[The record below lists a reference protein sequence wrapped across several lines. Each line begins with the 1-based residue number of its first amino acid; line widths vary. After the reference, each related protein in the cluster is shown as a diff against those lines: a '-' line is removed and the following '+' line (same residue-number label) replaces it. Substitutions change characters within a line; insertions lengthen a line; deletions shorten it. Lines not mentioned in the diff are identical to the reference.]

1 MEAPSPL
8 SKMAAECIADL
19 TRLLDECGLGRQ
31 NIAHDLWDAADQ
43 LIASQPN
50 GRRHNNTS
58 VSSTP
63 TPRLFPIANQA
74 VTEWRKDPQF
84 SDERGHPR
92 LLPRSGPRSMTA
104 LVRSV
109 SRSANVSAVV
119 RYLTQTETI
128 QKVGTRY
135 QLCRPWILLRGK
147 EGPWFQLRYVHQTL
161 GTSLNNL
168 HPQPDTARFQ
178 RLVEHV
184 RIPIS
189 KLPSVERHLD
199 RRGMAVLNWFDDLLR
214 RYAAQARTG
223 ERTIWLAV
231 ALHLLQGKGAPPS
244 DVTGSTRGSRMTK
257 PRKAPNKKRAA
268 VRG

>member
-1 MEAPSPL
+1 
-8 SKMAAECIADL
+8 MAAECIADL
-19 TRLLDECGLGRQ
+19 TVLLDECGLGRE
-31 NIAHDLWDAADQ
+31 NIAKALWDAADQ
-43 LIASQPN
+43 LIARKPN
-50 GRRHNNTS
+50 GGRHNNKS
-58 VSSTP
+58 LAPTP

-84 SDERGHPR
+84 SDERGNPR
-92 LLPRSGPRSMTA
+92 LLPRNGPRSMTA

-119 RYLTQTETI
+119 RYLAETDTI

-135 QLCRPWILLRGK
+135 KLCRPWILVRGK

-189 KLPSVERHLD
+189 KLPSVERHLE
-199 RRGMAVLNWFDDLLR
+199 RRGMAVLKWFDDLMRSYATQGR
-214 RYAAQARTG
+214 RG

-231 ALHLLQGKGAPPS
+231 ALHLLEGDGTVPF
-244 DVTGSTRGSRMTK
+244 DVTRSASGSRKST
-257 PRKAPNKKRAA
+257 PRQQTQRP
-268 VRG
+268 

>member
-1 MEAPSPL
+1 MAAPSPL
-8 SKMAAECIADL
+8 SKMAAEGIADL
-19 TRLLDECGLGRQ
+19 TRLLDECGLGREH
-31 NIAHDLWDAADQ
+31 IAQALQDAAGQ
-43 LIASQPN
+43 LIASKPN
-50 GRRHNNTS
+50 GRRHHNKS
-58 VSSTP
+58 PSSTP

-84 SDERGHPR
+84 SDERGNPR

-109 SRSANVSAVV
+109 SRSANVSAVM
-119 RYLTQTETI
+119 RYLTQTDTI
-128 QKVGTRY
+128 RKVGTRY
-135 QLCRPWILLRGK
+135 QLCRPWILLQGK

-184 RIPIS
+184 RIPMS
-189 KLPSVERHLD
+189 KLPSVERHLE
-199 RRGMAVLNWFDDLLR
+199 RRGMAVLKWFDDLMR
-214 RYAAQARTG
+214 RYAAQARPG

-231 ALHLLQGKGAPPS
+231 ALHLLQGDGGPPS
-244 DVTGSTRGSRMTK
+244 DVAGSTRGSSMSK
-257 PRKAPNKKRAA
+257 PRKKPN
-268 VRG
+268 